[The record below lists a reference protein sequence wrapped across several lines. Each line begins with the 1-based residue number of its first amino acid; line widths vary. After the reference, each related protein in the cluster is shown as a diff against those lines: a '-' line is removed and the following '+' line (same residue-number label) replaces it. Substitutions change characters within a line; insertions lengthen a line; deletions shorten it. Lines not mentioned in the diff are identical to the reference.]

1 LVKVSLVFGV
11 AVTVTLDPL
20 VYVPPPLV
28 VPPLLGEALTETV
41 AVWVNLATSVRF
53 EVAVNV

>member
-28 VPPLLGEALTETV
+28 VPPLLGEALAETV
-41 AVWVNLATSVRF
+41 ADWANLATSVRSDC
-53 EVAVNV
+53 AVKV